1 MADLGEA
8 PSPGTAAAE
17 VHGEPTSHL
26 VPMERSI
33 PMPPA
38 IIGGSTVRVSDTLT
52 FRIQRGPSTI
62 TPGPSVVVN
71 DVVKLGSTFTRLGR
85 AIPHFHQ
92 GAPIVVQH
100 PLKMSNHKY
109 LKSMAPGQE
118 AIFHW
123 TVCQFSS
130 PLTVDGKY

>member
-1 MADLGEA
+1 
-8 PSPGTAAAE
+8 
-17 VHGEPTSHL
+17 
-26 VPMERSI
+26 
-33 PMPPA
+33 MPPA

-52 FRIQRGPSTI
+52 FRIQRPKTI

-85 AIPHFHQ
+85 AIPQFHQ
-92 GAPIVVQH
+92 GEPIVVQH
-100 PLKMSNHKY
+100 PVKMSNLKY

-118 AIFHW
+118 TIFHW
-123 TVCQFSS
+123 NVCQFSS